1 MEFYR
6 KNALLT
12 ALALKVPFRDRSIRI
27 KISSLL
33 FCCLLQLVPSAL
45 KGETGTGNGKGAGA
59 VILQYHHVS
68 AETPAVTSISPEK
81 FKAHIDTIITQG
93 YQVMPLT
100 TIVDGLRKGENL
112 PDKAVAITFDDA
124 YKNIFTHAFPIL
136 KKYRLPFTVFVA
148 TDYIAE
154 PSTQFLSWDELREM
168 SINGAFI
175 ANHTASHSHLLRRQ
189 QGETQSQWLN
199 RVEQEILIAE
209 KALHK
214 NIPENTPKNINSG
227 PVQKLL
233 AYPYGEYDTNIQRI
247 IKKLGYV
254 AFGQQSGA
262 AGSNSDFSAMPRFP
276 LSGIYS
282 DHESFAIKLNT
293 LPLPIKN
300 EPRDPLL
307 RTDNPMPRL
316 VMSFEDGDL
325 NLSNLRCF
333 GPEGTLEI
341 QTLDKHRVSTRVTTP
356 LPIGRSR
363 YNCTMPV
370 PGADPERFYWFSQLW
385 IRTNIDGSWYPEL

>member
-1 MEFYR
+1 
-6 KNALLT
+6 
-12 ALALKVPFRDRSIRI
+12 
-27 KISSLL
+27 
-33 FCCLLQLVPSAL
+33 
-45 KGETGTGNGKGAGA
+45 

-81 FKAHIDTIITQG
+81 FKAHIETIITQG

-100 TIVDGLRKGENL
+100 TIVDGLKKGGNL

-148 TDYIAE
+148 TNYIAE

-214 NIPENTPKNINSG
+214 NINSG

-262 AGSNSDFSAMPRFP
+262 AGSNSDFSALPRFP
-276 LSGIYS
+276 LSGVYS

-300 EPRDPLL
+300 QPRDPLL

-316 VMSFEDGDL
+316 VMSFEDGDV

-333 GPEGTLEI
+333 GPEGALEI
-341 QTLDKHRVSTRVTTP
+341 QTLDKHRVSTRASTP

-370 PGADPERFYWFSQLW
+370 LGADPERFYWFSQLW

>member
-33 FCCLLQLVPSAL
+33 FCCLLQLVPPAL
-45 KGETGTGNGKGAGA
+45 KGETGTGDGTGA

-81 FKAHIDTIITQG
+81 FKAHIETIITQG

-168 SINGAFI
+168 SINGA
-175 ANHTASHSHLLRRQ
+175 L
-189 QGETQSQWLN
+189 SQII
-199 RVEQEILIAE
+199 QPPTLI
-209 KALHK
+209 
-214 NIPENTPKNINSG
+214 
-227 PVQKLL
+227 
-233 AYPYGEYDTNIQRI
+233 
-247 IKKLGYV
+247 
-254 AFGQQSGA
+254 F
-262 AGSNSDFSAMPRFP
+262 
-276 LSGIYS
+276 
-282 DHESFAIKLNT
+282 
-293 LPLPIKN
+293 
-300 EPRDPLL
+300 
-307 RTDNPMPRL
+307 
-316 VMSFEDGDL
+316 
-325 NLSNLRCF
+325 
-333 GPEGTLEI
+333 
-341 QTLDKHRVSTRVTTP
+341 
-356 LPIGRSR
+356 
-363 YNCTMPV
+363 
-370 PGADPERFYWFSQLW
+370 
-385 IRTNIDGSWYPEL
+385 

>member
-33 FCCLLQLVPSAL
+33 FCCLLQLVPPAL
-45 KGETGTGNGKGAGA
+45 KGETGA

-68 AETPAVTSISPEK
+68 SETPAVTSISPEK
-81 FKAHIDTIITQG
+81 FKAHIETIITQG

-100 TIVDGLRKGENL
+100 TIVDGLKKGGNL

-154 PSTQFLSWDELREM
+154 SSTQFLSWDELREM

-214 NIPENTPKNINSG
+214 NINSG

-262 AGSNSDFSAMPRFP
+262 AGSNSDFSALPRFP

-293 LPLPIKN
+293 LPLPIEN

-316 VMSFEDGDL
+316 VMSFEDGDV

-333 GPEGTLEI
+333 GPEGALEI
-341 QTLDKHRVSTRVTTP
+341 QTLDKHRVSTRASTP

-370 PGADPERFYWFSQLW
+370 LGADPERFYWFSQLW

>member
-100 TIVDGLRKGENL
+100 TIVDGLRKGGNL

-209 KALHK
+209 KALH
-214 NIPENTPKNINSG
+214 NAHPFNPPRTPHNL
-227 PVQKLL
+227 Q
-233 AYPYGEYDTNIQRI
+233 PYSLSPPLTYMTRI
-247 IKKLGYV
+247 
-254 AFGQQSGA
+254 
-262 AGSNSDFSAMPRFP
+262 
-276 LSGIYS
+276 
-282 DHESFAIKLNT
+282 
-293 LPLPIKN
+293 
-300 EPRDPLL
+300 
-307 RTDNPMPRL
+307 
-316 VMSFEDGDL
+316 
-325 NLSNLRCF
+325 
-333 GPEGTLEI
+333 
-341 QTLDKHRVSTRVTTP
+341 
-356 LPIGRSR
+356 
-363 YNCTMPV
+363 
-370 PGADPERFYWFSQLW
+370 
-385 IRTNIDGSWYPEL
+385 

>member
-6 KNALLT
+6 KNAVLT
-12 ALALKVPFRDRSIRI
+12 ALALEVPFWDRSIRT

-45 KGETGTGNGKGAGA
+45 KGETGTGA

-81 FKAHIDTIITQG
+81 FKAHIETIITQG

-100 TIVDGLRKGENL
+100 TIVDGLRKGGNL

-214 NIPENTPKNINSG
+214 NINSG

-262 AGSNSDFSAMPRFP
+262 AGSNSDFSALPRFP

-300 EPRDPLL
+300 QPRDPLL

-316 VMSFEDGDL
+316 VMSFEDGDV

-333 GPEGTLEI
+333 GPEGALEI

>member
-6 KNALLT
+6 KNAVLT
-12 ALALKVPFRDRSIRI
+12 ALALEVPFWDRSIRT

-33 FCCLLQLVPSAL
+33 FCCLLQLVPSVI
-45 KGETGTGNGKGAGA
+45 KGETGTGA

-68 AETPAVTSISPEK
+68 TETPAVTSISPEK
-81 FKAHIDTIITQG
+81 FKAHIETIITQG

-100 TIVDGLRKGENL
+100 TIVDGLKKGGNL

-148 TDYIAE
+148 TNYIAE

-214 NIPENTPKNINSG
+214 NINSG

-262 AGSNSDFSAMPRFP
+262 AGSNSDFSALPRFP

-293 LPLPIKN
+293 LPLPIEN

-307 RTDNPMPRL
+307 RADNPMPRL
-316 VMSFEDGDL
+316 VMSFEDGDV

-333 GPEGTLEI
+333 GPEGALEI
-341 QTLDKHRVSTRVTTP
+341 QTLDKHRVSTRASTP

-370 PGADPERFYWFSQLW
+370 LGADPERFYWFSQLW

>member
-6 KNALLT
+6 KNAVLT
-12 ALALKVPFRDRSIRI
+12 ALALEVPFWDRSIRT

-45 KGETGTGNGKGAGA
+45 KGETRTGVRTGA

-81 FKAHIDTIITQG
+81 FKAHIETIITQG

-100 TIVDGLRKGENL
+100 TIVDGLKKGGNL

-214 NIPENTPKNINSG
+214 NINSG

-262 AGSNSDFSAMPRFP
+262 AGSNSDFSALPRFP

-300 EPRDPLL
+300 QPRDPLL

-316 VMSFEDGDL
+316 VMSFEDGDV

-333 GPEGTLEI
+333 GPEGALEI

-370 PGADPERFYWFSQLW
+370 PGAVPERFYWFSQLW
-385 IRTNIDGSWYPEL
+385 IRTNIDGSWHPEL

>member
-33 FCCLLQLVPSAL
+33 FCCLLQLVPPAL
-45 KGETGTGNGKGAGA
+45 KGETGA

-68 AETPAVTSISPEK
+68 SETPAVTSISPQK
-81 FKAHIDTIITQG
+81 FKAHIETIITQG

-100 TIVDGLRKGENL
+100 TIVDGLKKGGNL

-154 PSTQFLSWDELREM
+154 SSTQFLSWDELREM

-214 NIPENTPKNINSG
+214 NINSG

-262 AGSNSDFSAMPRFP
+262 AGSNSDFSALPRFP

-293 LPLPIKN
+293 LPLPIEN

-316 VMSFEDGDL
+316 VMSFEDGDV

-333 GPEGTLEI
+333 GPEGALEI
-341 QTLDKHRVSTRVTTP
+341 QTLDKHRVSTRASTP

-370 PGADPERFYWFSQLW
+370 LGADPERFYWFSQLW

>member
-6 KNALLT
+6 KNAVLT
-12 ALALKVPFRDRSIRI
+12 ALALEVPFWDRSIRT

-33 FCCLLQLVPSAL
+33 FCCLLQLVPPAL
-45 KGETGTGNGKGAGA
+45 KGETGTGA

-68 AETPAVTSISPEK
+68 TETPAVTSISPEK
-81 FKAHIDTIITQG
+81 FKAHIETIITQG

-100 TIVDGLRKGENL
+100 TIVDGLKKGGNL

-148 TDYIAE
+148 TNYIAE

-214 NIPENTPKNINSG
+214 NINSG

-262 AGSNSDFSAMPRFP
+262 AGSNSDFSALPRFP

-293 LPLPIKN
+293 LPLPIEN

-307 RTDNPMPRL
+307 RADNPMPRL
-316 VMSFEDGDL
+316 VMSFEDGDV

-333 GPEGTLEI
+333 GPEGALEI
-341 QTLDKHRVSTRVTTP
+341 QTLDKHRVSTRASTP

-370 PGADPERFYWFSQLW
+370 LGADPERFYWFSQLW